1 MNTGCGCTVANVA
14 IAIGIDHPTVG
25 DLGMQLFPPD
35 SFFGVLLVDG
45 PPSAA
50 NLVAGNKITFDD
62 SVVGALDP
70 QTLGANVDI
79 NDNIPTGTYYA
90 LGDGTGGYPNAA
102 GLVKFNSITAA
113 GDWKFVVF
121 DLTSD
126 GNDGTI
132 ESVELTITCAE

>member
-14 IAIGIDHPTVG
+14 IAIGIDHPYVD
-25 DLGMQLFPPD
+25 DLAMFLLAPD
-35 SFFGVLLVDG
+35 GVGVLLVG
-45 PPSAA
+45 RPPSAA